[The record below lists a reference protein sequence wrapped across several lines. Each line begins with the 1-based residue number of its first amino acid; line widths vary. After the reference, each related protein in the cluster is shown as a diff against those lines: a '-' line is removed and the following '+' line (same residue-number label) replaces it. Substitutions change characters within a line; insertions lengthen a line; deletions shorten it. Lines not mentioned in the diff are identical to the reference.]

1 MKDSQTKQIKEFYD
15 ENAEYQRNDRYSD
28 TSQSVFTKPDD
39 KYHWLV
45 MKPKGAD
52 AVEVHLTDE
61 QGVITARDN
70 YQSQRNTIKCTSM
83 ERLSNDKKM
92 IPFSED
98 EINILYQFGEGGKDG
113 TLAIMNQILP
123 RICDEAT
130 KGIVKDVIDK
140 IDRIAPEICS
150 KLISSVKCRKISERD
165 SSIRERLAKAQK
177 KVKAPINN
185 GEKKDRRK
193 EQSL

>member
-1 MKDSQTKQIKEFYD
+1 
-15 ENAEYQRNDRYSD
+15 
-28 TSQSVFTKPDD
+28 
-39 KYHWLV
+39 

-92 IPFSED
+92 ISFSED

-113 TLAIMNQILP
+113 TLAMLNQIMTENLFQHTLWEWKVLQP
-123 RICDEAT
+123 STINCFYEF
-130 KGIVKDVIDK
+130 
-140 IDRIAPEICS
+140 EIFHCKS
-150 KLISSVKCRKISERD
+150 NAC
-165 SSIRERLAKAQK
+165 
-177 KVKAPINN
+177 
-185 GEKKDRRK
+185 
-193 EQSL
+193 

>member
-98 EINILYQFGEGGKDG
+98 EINILYQFGEGGKRNWFDIEKF
-113 TLAIMNQILP
+113 L
-123 RICDEAT
+123 
-130 KGIVKDVIDK
+130 K
-140 IDRIAPEICS
+140 
-150 KLISSVKCRKISERD
+150 
-165 SSIRERLAKAQK
+165 
-177 KVKAPINN
+177 
-185 GEKKDRRK
+185 KKDNLILK
-193 EQSL
+193 ADDQFTVIEVTE